1 MEFKGSKK
9 ILFDNAYGAYR
20 EICDYIHDSYYD
32 ENDNPKFLVED
43 TPPIN
48 LVRVQTDIYIQMVL
62 LGIAYADNKVTDDEK
77 HFILSIVD
85 NIDLLKRIPEYKIL
99 LQDLSKENFNKVV
112 EKELFSKNNI
122 PIIAILSVGNDTLE
136 NTSRSYDLL
145 NNLETIFKSF
155 VELEARDST
164 AEENSY
170 KDEIKRLNDFVQKS
184 GVFQTVAN
192 STSKPSAEESQTLDE
207 LLEELNALVGLK
219 KVKDD
224 VNSTINLIKV
234 NEMRAKKGL
243 SKASV
248 SSHLVFLGNPGTGKT
263 TVARLLAKIYK
274 ELGVISKGQLIE
286 TDRAGLVAGYVGQ
299 TALKTTAVVKKAIG
313 GVLFIDEAYSLTAN
327 SDSNDFGS
335 EAIDTLVK
343 LMEDNR
349 DDLIVIVD
357 GYTDQMHKFI
367 DSNPGL
373 SSRFNRYFSFDDY
386 SQEELIAIFKNICK
400 KNGFIASES
409 AIKSLKSMLEN
420 APDMES
426 FGNARG
432 IRNIFDKAVMNQAN
446 RLVKLKNI
454 NNSDLTTIIAS
465 DLPAISFPENT
476 KNKISHLGFSP
487 GTGELK

>member
-9 ILFDNAYGAYR
+9 VLFDTAYSAYR
-20 EICDYIHDSYYD
+20 DICNFIHDSYFD
-32 ENDNPKFLVED
+32 ENDNPKILVED
-43 TPPIN
+43 TPPID
-48 LVRVQTDIYIQMVL
+48 LVRVQTDIYLQMFL
-62 LGIAYADNKVTDDEK
+62 LKIAFADERVTDDEK
-77 HFILSIVD
+77 HFVLSLID
-85 NIDLLKRIPEYKIL
+85 NTNMLKQIPEYKLL
-99 LQDLSKENFNKVV
+99 LQDISKENV
-112 EKELFSKNNI
+112 ERVKEKQIYVESNI
-122 PIIAILSVGNDTLE
+122 PALLLLSVGNDTLE
-136 NTSRSYDLL
+136 NTSKSYDVI
-145 NNLETIFKSF
+145 NALESLFKSF
-155 VELEARDST
+155 VELESRESL
-164 AEENSY
+164 AEKNTYTE
-170 KDEIKRLNDFVQKS
+170 ELKRLTDFVQKS

-192 STSKPSAEESQTLDE
+192 SVAKRSEEETQTLED
-207 LLEELNALVGLK
+207 LLEELNGLVGLQ

-234 NEMRAKKGL
+234 NEMRVKKGL
-243 SKASV
+243 SKAAV

-274 ELGVISKGQLIE
+274 ELGVISKGQLVE

-313 GVLFIDEAYSLTAN
+313 GVLFIDEAYSLTSN

-343 LMEDNR
+343 LMEDHR
-349 DDLIVIVD
+349 DDLIVIVA

-386 SQEELIAIFKNICK
+386 SREELIRIFKNICQK
-400 KNGFIASES
+400 SGFIASES
-409 AIKSLKSMLEN
+409 AIRALESMLSST
-420 APDMES
+420 PDMET

-432 IRNIFDKAVMNQAN
+432 IRNIFDTAVMNQAN

-465 DLPAISFPENT
+465 DLP
-476 KNKISHLGFSP
+476 KIEPLNSQHEKPFIGFAS
-487 GTGELK
+487 L

>member
-9 ILFDNAYGAYR
+9 TLFDTAYGAYR
-20 EICDYIHDSYYD
+20 ELCNYIHNSYFD
-32 ENDNPKFLVED
+32 ENDAPKYILED
-43 TPPIN
+43 TPPIDFITI
-48 LVRVQTDIYIQMVL
+48 QTDIYLQMFL
-62 LGIAYADNKVTDDEK
+62 LKIAFADNKITDDEK
-77 HFILSIVD
+77 HFILSLID
-85 NIDLLKRIPEYKIL
+85 NTQRLKQIPEYKML
-99 LQDLSKENFNKVV
+99 LQDINHDNFQKV
-112 EKELFSKNNI
+112 LDKNIHNESNY
-122 PIIAILSVGNDTLE
+122 PALVLLSVGNDTLE
-136 NTSRSYDLL
+136 HTSRSYDII
-145 NNLETIFKSF
+145 NSLEIIFKSF
-155 VELEARDST
+155 VELESRDSQNEKNT
-164 AEENSY
+164 FHS
-170 KDEIKRLNDFVQKS
+170 EIRRLTEFTQKS
-184 GVFQTVAN
+184 GVFQTVSN
-192 STSKPSAEESQTLDE
+192 STAHPTAEEFQTLDE
-207 LLEELNALVGLK
+207 LLDELDALVGLQ

-243 SKASV
+243 SKAAV

-327 SDSNDFGS
+327 ADSNDFGS

-343 LMEDNR
+343 LMEDHRN
-349 DDLIVIVD
+349 DLIVIVA
-357 GYTDQMHKFI
+357 GYTDQMHHFI

-386 SQEELIAIFKNICK
+386 SKNELIEIFKNICQ
-400 KNGFIASES
+400 KNGFIVSES
-409 AIKSLKSMLEN
+409 AIRALDNMLEDIV
-420 APDMES
+420 DMEQ

-432 IRNIFDKAVMNQAN
+432 IRNVFDKAVMNQAN

-465 DLPAISFPENT
+465 DLPSVSSFDVKL
-476 KNKISHLGFSP
+476 KNNNGFNAAK
-487 GTGELK
+487 G

>member
-20 EICDYIHDSYYD
+20 EICDYIHNSYYD

-112 EKELFSKNNI
+112 EKELFSKNNV
-122 PIIAILSVGNDTLE
+122 PIITILSVGNDTLE
-136 NTSRSYDLL
+136 NTSKSYDLL
-145 NNLETIFKSF
+145 NDLETIFKSF

-164 AEENSY
+164 SEENSY
-170 KDEIKRLNDFVQKS
+170 KDELKKLTDFIQKS
-184 GVFQTVAN
+184 GVFQTVSN

-243 SKASV
+243 YKASV

-343 LMEDNR
+343 LMEDHR
-349 DDLIVIVD
+349 DDLIVIVA

-386 SQEELIAIFKNICK
+386 SQEELIALFKNICK

-465 DLPAISFPENT
+465 DLPAISFRDNT